1 VKSRSCKQLFE
12 LPTSS
17 YQEKDQQCEVPSDNL
32 VHEHVS
38 PVSTEDHSYSQSV
51 TKHDKQDKEQ
61 NHDHAYLKTVVK
73 TKETD
78 KSSSVYQQQKG
89 ISLQPVEINETD
101 KELFKQA
108 DASDSIENILKE
120 LIRIPTVYDKLWQ
133 NILIHLSTEID
144 LISGLQNPTVLRSKL
159 AEINPETFLKEI
171 LMEMHQRCPKV
182 LQFLMTIAIPLHIAM
197 PEKSHVIAANV
208 CPSNVPEKQSAYSL
222 PESCGCCMSK
232 IQCWEWGN

>member
-1 VKSRSCKQLFE
+1 MNVQKQVVKSRSCKQLFE

-78 KSSSVYQQQKG
+78 KSSSVYQQQKRNH
-89 ISLQPVEINETD
+89 SPTSRNE
-101 KELFKQA
+101 
-108 DASDSIENILKE
+108 
-120 LIRIPTVYDKLWQ
+120 
-133 NILIHLSTEID
+133 
-144 LISGLQNPTVLRSKL
+144 
-159 AEINPETFLKEI
+159 
-171 LMEMHQRCPKV
+171 
-182 LQFLMTIAIPLHIAM
+182 
-197 PEKSHVIAANV
+197 
-208 CPSNVPEKQSAYSL
+208 
-222 PESCGCCMSK
+222 
-232 IQCWEWGN
+232 